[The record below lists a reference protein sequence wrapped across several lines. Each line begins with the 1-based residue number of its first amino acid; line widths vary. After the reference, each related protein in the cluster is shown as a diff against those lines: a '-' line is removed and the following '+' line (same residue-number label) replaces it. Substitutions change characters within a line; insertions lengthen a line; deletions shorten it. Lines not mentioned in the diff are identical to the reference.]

1 MKTAKLFL
9 TGMYLHLILS
19 AVTPIGI
26 ILAGEWNLVSYGLFF
41 FYLLMIGVM
50 QLTGW
55 ICAGCSVAAY
65 RRGDGVK
72 LRKSVKILKLY
83 SIPFYLLNFIISFV
97 YWFFILAG
105 SRGILFFLIPIPIAI
120 TCLIIFQTGCVGI
133 CYIMYLRKQPE
144 NHKKPSG
151 IHYLMQLVSV
161 LDVISTIY
169 IFRKYPQQ
177 AREQQAELSV
187 KTSCD

>member
-9 TGMYLHLILS
+9 TGMYLHLVLS

-26 ILAGEWNLVSYGLFF
+26 LLAGEWNNVSYGLFF

-55 ICAGCSVAAY
+55 ICVGCSVAAY
-65 RRGDGVK
+65 RRGYGEK
-72 LRKSVKILKLY
+72 LKKSVKILKLY
-83 SIPFYLLNFIISFV
+83 SIPFYLLNFIVSFV
-97 YWFFILAG
+97 YWFFILAC
-105 SRGILFFLIPIPIAI
+105 SRGILFFLLPIPVAI

-133 CYIMYLRKQPE
+133 CYIMYLRKQLE
-144 NHKKPSG
+144 SQKKPSG
-151 IHYLMQLVSV
+151 IHYLMQLISV

-169 IFRKYPQQ
+169 IFRKF
-177 AREQQAELSV
+177 AAADRKAEGR
-187 KTSCD
+187 TE